1 MTFIV
6 IAFTIKTLN
15 SISAKRRENHTPA
28 PPVSWPPPTEDPIL
42 VAPLESQGS
51 FWSWSLQVECYR
63 EFIFIHYTYV
73 TFYACSFPHHNIHTH
88 IKYIFRVS
96 ISTCKCPHD
105 SVIIYIYIYI
115 YIYSSESLTVTVL
128 DINCT
133 VLNLNCY
140 CLICYCLRPRLLLS

>member
-1 MTFIV
+1 MAFIV

-42 VAPLESQGS
+42 VTPLESQGS
-51 FWSWSLQVECYR
+51 FWSWSLQVECYK

-105 SVIIYIYIYI
+105 SVIIYIY
-115 YIYSSESLTVTVL
+115 SSESLTVTVWSVT
-128 DINCT
+128 I
-133 VLNLNCY
+133 LNLD
-140 CLICYCLRPRLLLS
+140 CYCLRPKLLLFDLLLS